1 MRRPAAALRK
11 ESDSESELEI
21 DTRVWRLR
29 RGADLVQAW
38 KRPPSK
44 IELQELAAAA
54 RKLSKGACSY
64 WIPAFAQ
71 PTTPVQRF
79 ALDVFHFHCR
89 RLGWTPKRL
98 KALGK
103 NAGAE
108 VWAQRRSGKERQ
120 ERRGMN
126 WHFDKDEDLLDDC
139 ELVVHPLI
147 GTATYLSDAGAPLM
161 VFSQPTLQM
170 SEDGPLYHEPRLR
183 RRQSDAFV
191 AFPQKAL
198 HVAFSGQL
206 LHGLAPSSAHWLGTL
221 RSRAHRTRWP
231 PAQQQPRAFFVFP
244 SEAGQRNSFTSHD
257 LTFFSPQMCSSQSEQ
272 AWTQRLPVMKNRRM
286 TCGLKKYVD
295 VEGLR
300 CYGLAFGI

>member
-206 LHGLAPSSAHWLGTL
+206 LHGVPGVLEHSRGERLALLVNVWLH
-221 RSRAHRTRWP
+221 HRPIGLERCGAEPTER
-231 PAQQQPRAFFVFP
+231 
-244 SEAGQRNSFTSHD
+244 GG
-257 LTFFSPQMCSSQSEQ
+257 
-272 AWTQRLPVMKNRRM
+272 RLPNNSPGRSLCFRPKRGSETVSLPM
-286 TCGLKKYVD
+286 TSLFSH
-295 VEGLR
+295 LR
-300 CYGLAFGI
+300 CVQVNRSKHGHNGCQS